1 MTPANQIPDPIE
13 ILDHPL
19 KDRINLNRFIFC
31 PGCLIGTVIL
41 SITNCLKESGLT
53 FKDYAIVS
61 GIGCTGRSSGCFK
74 APAFHTTHGRAI
86 PFATGIKLANPKLKV
101 IVLSGDGD
109 LFAIGGNHF
118 IHTIRYN
125 PNIVNI
131 VHNNM
136 VYGLTKGQASPT
148 SQLGFKTK
156 VQVFGV
162 INEPFNAVAV
172 AIALNASF
180 VARAF
185 VGDME
190 TTKKIL
196 KKAINHKGYALIDL
210 LCPCVT
216 FNRVNTFQWYKA
228 NSYHIGDSHNPYD
241 QESAMK
247 LALDTNRFALGVLY
261 INLNKNS
268 YEENV
273 RIYDNDKRPLYQ
285 RDLNRSKLDEL
296 LKTFR

>member
-1 MTPANQIPDPIE
+1 MSKSEFDLDTE
-13 ILDHPL
+13 IHW
-19 KDRINLNRFIFC
+19 C
-31 PGCLIGTVIL
+31 PGCGNFSAMKV
-41 SITNCLKESGLT
+41 LKDALT
-53 FKDYAIVS
+53 ELNIKPTEFVLVS
-61 GIGCTGRSSGCFK
+61 GIGQAGKFPHFMRSQSYNGL
-74 APAFHTTHGRAI
+74 HGRYLSA
-86 PFATGIKLANPKLKV
+86 ALGIKAANPDIHV
-101 IVLSGDGD
+101 IAVSGDGCTYSE
-109 LFAIGGNHF
+109 GGNHF

-125 PNIVNI
+125 PDIVNI

-185 VGDME
+185 VGDMKE
-190 TTKKIL
+190 TKEVLI
-196 KKAINHKGYALIDL
+196 KAINHKGYAFIDL

-228 NSYHIGDSHNPYD
+228 NSYYIDDSHNPYD
-241 QESAMK
+241 QESAIK
-247 LALDTNRFALGVLY
+247 LALDTSKFALGVLY
-261 INLNKNS
+261 LNVNRNS

-273 RIYDNDKRPLYQ
+273 RVYNNDKRPLYQ
-285 RDLNRSKLDEL
+285 RDLDKNRLEEL
-296 LKTFR
+296 LNTFR

>member
-1 MTPANQIPDPIE
+1 MIKISNTEYDLETE
-13 ILDHPL
+13 IHW
-19 KDRINLNRFIFC
+19 C
-31 PGCLIGTVIL
+31 PGCGNFSAMKVM
-41 SITNCLKESGLT
+41 KETLT
-53 FKDYAIVS
+53 ELGIKPKDFVLVS
-61 GIGCTGRSSGCFK
+61 GIGQAGKFPHFMKSQSFNGL
-74 APAFHTTHGRAI
+74 HGRYLSVAL
-86 PFATGIKLANPKLKV
+86 GIKAANPDLHV
-101 IVLSGDGD
+101 IAVSGDGCT
-109 LFAIGGNHF
+109 LSEGGNHF
-118 IHTIRYN
+118 LHTIRYN
-125 PNIVNI
+125 PDVVNI

-148 SQLGFKTK
+148 SQVGFKTK

-185 VGDME
+185 VGDIE
-190 TTKKIL
+190 TTKAIL

-228 NSYHIGDSHNPYD
+228 NSYNIDKTHNPYD

-247 LALDTNRFALGVLY
+247 LALGTNKFALGVLY
-261 INLNKNS
+261 INLNKNT
-268 YEENV
+268 YGENV
-273 RIYDNDKRPLYQ
+273 RIYDNDNRPLYQ
-285 RDLNRSKLDEL
+285 RDLDKSKLNEILD
-296 LKTFR
+296 TFR